1 MKVIDYEIQYLT
13 AMAKKLE
20 GDDKEFIQSKVDC
33 IEFGKSTIETNIQT
47 KIITAE
53 QYIKGIKAYKM
64 KTDQLLAKATNELGA
79 NSETVARLKKRA

>member
-1 MKVIDYEIQYLT
+1 
-13 AMAKKLE
+13 MAKKLE
-20 GDDKEFIQSKVDC
+20 GYNKEFIQSKVDC

>member
-1 MKVIDYEIQYLT
+1 MT
-13 AMAKKLE
+13 AMAKKLK

-53 QYIKGIKAYKM
+53 
-64 KTDQLLAKATNELGA
+64 
-79 NSETVARLKKRA
+79 